1 MTSTED
7 RLMRLAVQADKG
19 YTALRLSDK
28 NVEGDLTATLED
40 LNTWKTE
47 TLDGILQ
54 NYLQENH
61 VDKEYIL
68 S

>member
-28 NVEGDLTATLED
+28 NVDGDVTATQED
-40 LNTWKTE
+40 LNTCKTE
-47 TLDGILQ
+47 TLDG
-54 NYLQENH
+54 
-61 VDKEYIL
+61 KF
-68 S
+68 